1 MTSAFFLQIGEI
13 DDIMHNACWIFILAM
28 SSGVT
33 YDTYEESN
41 FCSEWSF
48 SQFSGNMRKWF
59 GMATYSSIFAWR
71 IPWTEEPVVHGVA
84 KSWTRLKWL
93 SSAFSWQNSISL
105 CPASFRI
112 PRPNLPVTPD
122 VSWLATFAFQSP
134 ILKRTSF
141 LGVRSIYTYKYFI
154 LEVFPPYL
162 SHLFT
167 RLYLCAWSEVE
178 SNFIFSIKIIY

>member
-1 MTSAFFLQIGEI
+1 MLTIWWCPCVESSLVLLEEGICYDQCILFGEGNGNPLQ
-13 DDIMHNACWIFILAM
+13 
-28 SSGVT
+28 
-33 YDTYEESN
+33 
-41 FCSEWSF
+41 CSCLENPRDSRALW
-48 SQFSGNMRKWF
+48 
-59 GMATYSSIFAWR
+59 AAVY
-71 IPWTEEPVVHGVA
+71 GVA
-84 KSWTRLKWL
+84 QSWTRLKWL